1 QGCKHTDKVC
11 NDNNVCTDDSCNPQ
25 TGQCVFTP
33 DADNDPSC
41 QPTICRTPGFWGTHG
56 AVSQAV
62 INHAGGCIEA
72 CGEGIKNVH
81 VASADSALEAICV
94 SRRGDQR
101 LQLARQLTSMALNCV
116 MSDRGIDC
124 GGTNTNLGSLFD
136 ACNSACRG
144 AASSM
149 SVGDC
154 IEAVDCF
161 NNGGAIDEN
170 GLCGSDPFGSCHE
183 RALPSF
189 L

>member
-1 QGCKHTDKVC
+1 
-11 NDNNVCTDDSCNPQ
+11 
-25 TGQCVFTP
+25 
-33 DADNDPSC
+33 
-41 QPTICRTPGFWGTHG
+41 
-56 AVSQAV
+56 VSQAV
-62 INHAGGCIEA
+62 IDHAGGCIEA
-72 CGEGIKNVH
+72 CGEVIKNVT

-94 SRRGDQR
+94 SPRGDQR

-124 GGTNTNLGSLFD
+124 GGTNTNLGGLF
-136 ACNSACRG
+136 ASCNDACRG
-144 AASSM
+144 AGGSM

-189 L
+189 LPKGGADTPKQCNAARGNSCGVIPPYEQAAGVSGCTAAGNETLNGVETCN